1 MPLACPE
8 LSQIVCQL
16 HLESEVNH
24 NVGFLRV
31 VMDPKKFNCF
41 KGVWSGMPKVVESNE
56 LTISQK

>member
-1 MPLACPE
+1 M
-8 LSQIVCQL
+8 
-16 HLESEVNH
+16 NH